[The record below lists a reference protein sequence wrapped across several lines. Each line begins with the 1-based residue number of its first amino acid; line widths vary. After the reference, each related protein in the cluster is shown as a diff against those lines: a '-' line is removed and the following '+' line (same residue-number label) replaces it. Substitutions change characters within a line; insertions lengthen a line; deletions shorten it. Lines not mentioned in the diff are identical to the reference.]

1 MSSSSKKSLTQR
13 VGYIKKTPVSNAKDS
28 MLIDY
33 MLTEFPSAAD
43 EETTK
48 AASHN
53 NKLGKVTS
61 EIESEKKPFLNKKR

>member
-1 MSSSSKKSLTQR
+1 M
-13 VGYIKKTPVSNAKDS
+13 SNAKDS

-33 MLTEFPSAAD
+33 MLTEFPSAVAD

-53 NKLGKVTS
+53 NKVGKVTS
-61 EIESEKKPFLNKKR
+61 EI